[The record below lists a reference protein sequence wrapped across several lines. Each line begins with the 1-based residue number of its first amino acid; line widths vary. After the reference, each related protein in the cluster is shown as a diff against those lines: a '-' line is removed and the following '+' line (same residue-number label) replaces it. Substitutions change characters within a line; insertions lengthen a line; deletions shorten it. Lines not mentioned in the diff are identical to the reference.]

1 MTQQSRRIQ
10 RSYARRAR
18 AQDEKDLDHQRPA
31 KRETDP
37 TGTNATPYS
46 LPRTTLQR
54 TSSGPQRLS
63 SQDVLQLQGVIGN
76 SAVARMVDLNPIR
89 QTSAPTIQRAL
100 VSNETKI
107 AAINAHIG
115 ILEAA
120 KIVLRLGHGVV
131 MLPFTI
137 IDLLSN
143 FWRFRSGASIF
154 RPKTN
159 NSGNKAKNFK
169 FAFDNVLNGET
180 RLVSKMAGESFQVK
194 GVNVTKL
201 LKFGPWNIGPWI
213 MRLINKWIERLERK
227 KAKLA

>member
-10 RSYARRAR
+10 RNYARRVK
-18 AQDEKDLDHQRPA
+18 AQDEKDLDHRRPPQQDQV
-31 KRETDP
+31 ETQ
-37 TGTNATPYS
+37 NAAFS

-54 TSSGPQRLS
+54 TPSGQQRLS
-63 SQDVLQLQGVIGN
+63 SQNVLQLQGVIGN

-159 NSGNKAKNFK
+159 NSGNKAKNVK

>member
-1 MTQQSRRIQ
+1 
-10 RSYARRAR
+10 
-18 AQDEKDLDHQRPA
+18 
-31 KRETDP
+31 
-37 TGTNATPYS
+37 
-46 LPRTTLQR
+46 
-54 TSSGPQRLS
+54 
-63 SQDVLQLQGVIGN
+63 
-76 SAVARMVDLNPIR
+76 MVLNPIR
-89 QTSAPTIQRAL
+89 QNSTQTIQRAL

-131 MLPFTI
+131 MLPFSI

-159 NSGNKAKNFK
+159 DSKNKAKNVK
-169 FAFDNVLNGET
+169 FAFDNVLNGES
-180 RLVSKMAGESFQVK
+180 RLVSKLAGERVEVK
-194 GVNVTKL
+194 GVNVGKL

-213 MRLINKWIERLERK
+213 MRLINKWITRLENK

>member
-10 RSYARRAR
+10 RNYARRVK
-18 AQDEKDLDHQRPA
+18 AQDEKDLDHRRPPQQDQV
-31 KRETDP
+31 ETQ
-37 TGTNATPYS
+37 NAAFS

-54 TSSGPQRLS
+54 TPSGQQRLS
-63 SQDVLQLQGVIGN
+63 SQNVLQLQGVIGN